1 MGVKLEK
8 ESIYLDS
15 LVIVGFNLYPKCI
28 IHFDKTFTSLF
39 GKNGVGKTTL
49 LDAIQTGLIANQ
61 QYTKFNVTTQKDD
74 RSLGDYMLGSAG
86 YIFFNINSFQ
96 QYYAGKAAESS
107 KGLSFGI
114 RLIKNPDTKVD
125 IKPIALENVT
135 VTPDDFFEGNRLIE
149 NLAQLNKH
157 LLSKYP
163 ELEFQNFQTV
173 TEYHQ
178 YLYNRGV
185 LAINISSKIS
195 EFSTLYRSIST
206 GILRQGKKMIKD
218 VLSSTD
224 SSPKKLIQS
233 LTKSIRQRSEVV
245 RKIDR
250 IKAIRDE
257 VYALEEAANL
267 YHDNCVKYYSDQLN
281 KSISRLESMKSK
293 LQKNEETVDSYNRAL
308 EKINTDIEE
317 KTYSLQD
324 IEEQLEKLLQNISDF
339 ERSYAAFEEYTALLE
354 TTAENKDRLKEL
366 ESNIQEVEKNIF
378 EKKQHLEELS
388 ESKISAEKDKI
399 KIEGELKALSENYE
413 HYNNFI
419 KYLNKFTSYTKD
431 KVNTLTDFEK
441 MLDYWSQIVKD
452 IDSLPFL
459 KKEYK
464 SLTEKLKIHK
474 KAVSIKNRLSSDI
487 SFESK
492 EDLNTEAKK
501 LESEL
506 YNLKKDTEEKEHS
519 VENINKEISELLKG
533 KIVLPEALKN
543 FNGHFLYKKFDD
555 TPIEESEMLESILGD
570 LKYAAIVSD
579 SKEIYDYATGA
590 DKLFFVSGDVD
601 TDKYSV
607 EKLTDGY
614 LIHDKDEPS
623 IKRYEPAPK
632 HPIIGEKS
640 RKARAEALR
649 QIIKDTKSAIE
660 NNNRRIQT
668 VSTILK
674 DIYELEHI
682 FEYLHLINLSDEVD
696 ALKKQI
702 EYIEEKSFIF
712 NKVKNDFQQIL
723 RLKYYFGRSDYK
735 KNYEK
740 AKKEL
745 TEIKKHIKNL
755 EIEYSA
761 LKSEIDELDSFL
773 NKEKYKLQ
781 ETEMIYNKHMT
792 IKERLEDEYPRDI
805 LLGKI
810 DFSEIETL
818 RKEKSRMSE
827 RKNNF
832 IKEIDRL
839 KDERRDIQSE
849 QKRLVNEITW
859 LKDDIEVYEEKI
871 AQLKKVSFELTG
883 EELSPKSFDISDAA
897 FYESRGIFEKELT
910 TFLHKYDKDM
920 PKTSNILGKFNETV
934 VKVFPNFQSLTK
946 LQEDLEKLNVQLL
959 QIEDEIKQVIGNFKS
974 GIEENIFR
982 VKRTLRKLN
991 SDLEN
996 VHFGKIRQI
1005 KLRVEER
1012 PAYHKLQHIHQSD
1025 SIMSLLESEDVDF
1038 DAFIKDLGRSLGY
1051 SRSQVN
1057 EDDVLDYRNYF
1068 DIEIDLFDNSGNRRN
1083 KGLSNGEN
1091 LGTNIVIVLSMLTRF
1106 SEESLKGKML
1116 PIVLD
1121 EADRLD
1127 VDSINTLFEIAENWG
1142 LQLIVALPN
1151 IPNFNRGMH
1160 YHLIASENG
1169 VVMPHIRFEGENA

>member
-86 YIFFNINSFQ
+86 YIFFNINKFQ
-96 QYYAGKAAESS
+96 QHYAGRAAENS
-107 KGLSFGI
+107 KTLSFGI

-135 VTPDDFFEGNRLIE
+135 VAPDDFFEGNRLIE

-163 ELEFQNFQTV
+163 NLEFRNFQTV

-245 RKIDR
+245 RKIER

-257 VYALEEAANL
+257 VYALEEAANK

-281 KSISRLESMKSK
+281 KSIAKLESMKTKLSK
-293 LQKNEETVDSYNRAL
+293 NNDTIENHNRKLEIINADIDEKNAH
-308 EKINTDIEE
+308 
-317 KTYSLQD
+317 LQD
-324 IEEQLEKLLQNISDF
+324 TEEQLEKLLQNISDF
-339 ERSYAAFEEYTALLE
+339 ERSYAAFEEYTELLK
-354 TTAENKDRLKEL
+354 TSAENENRLKEL
-366 ESNIQEVEKNIF
+366 TEKIRELENNISV
-378 EKKQHLEELS
+378 KKQHLEDIFQ
-388 ESKISAEKDKI
+388 SKNFAEKDKI
-399 KIEGELKALSENYE
+399 KIEGELKALSVNYE
-413 HYNNFI
+413 NYNNFI
-419 KYLNKFTSYTKD
+419 KYLQNVTFYTKD
-431 KVNTLTDFEK
+431 RIDTVTDFEK
-441 MLDYWSQIVKD
+441 MLDHWNQISRD
-452 IDSLPFL
+452 IESLPFL

-464 SLTEKLKIHK
+464 NLTEKLKIHN

-492 EDLNTEAKK
+492 EELNTEGKT

-506 YNLKKDTEEKEHS
+506 YTLKKETEEKEHI
-519 VENINKEISELLKG
+519 VENIDKEINELLKG

-543 FNGHFLYKKFDD
+543 FNGQFLYKKFDD
-555 TPIEESEMLESILGD
+555 IPLDESEKLESLLGD
-570 LKYAAIVSD
+570 MKYAAVVSD
-579 SKEIYDYATGA
+579 SKDIYDYANGS
-590 DKLFFVSGDVD
+590 DKLFFVTEDID
-601 TDKYSV
+601 TGKYSV
-607 EKLTDGY
+607 EKLQDGY
-614 LIHDKDEPS
+614 LIHDSKEPS
-623 IKRYEPAPK
+623 VKRYEPAPK
-632 HPIIGEKS
+632 YPVIGEKS
-640 RKARAEALR
+640 RKARVEALR
-649 QIIKDTKSAIE
+649 QDIKEIKTLIE
-660 NNNRRIQT
+660 KNNRRMQT
-668 VSTILK
+668 VSTLLK
-674 DIYELEHI
+674 DIYELDHI
-682 FEYLHLINLSDEVD
+682 FDYLYLKNLTDEAD
-696 ALKKQI
+696 ELKKQI
-702 EYIEEKSFIF
+702 EYIEEKSFVF
-712 NKVKNDFQQIL
+712 NKVKDDFQQIL

-735 KNYEK
+735 DDYEK

-745 TEIKKHIKNL
+745 TEIKKQIKNL
-755 EIEYSA
+755 DKDYS
-761 LKSEIDELDSFL
+761 ELRSKINELESLLD
-773 NKEKYKLQ
+773 KEKNEFHKA
-781 ETEMIYNKHMT
+781 EKIYNKNIT
-792 IKERLEDEYPRDI
+792 IKERLEDEFPRDI
-805 LLGKI
+805 LLGKV

-827 RKNNF
+827 LKNSYS
-832 IKEIDRL
+832 KDIDRL
-839 KDERRDIQSE
+839 KDERREIQSE
-849 QKRLVNEITW
+849 QKRLVDEITR
-859 LKDDIEVYEEKI
+859 LRDDIEVYEEKI
-871 AQLKKVSFELTG
+871 SHYKEVSLELTG
-883 EELSPKSFDISDAA
+883 DELSPKTFDISDAS
-897 FYESRGIFEKELT
+897 FYESRGIFEKEMT
-910 TFLHKYDKDM
+910 SFLHKYDKDM
-920 PKTSNILGKFNETV
+920 PKTPNILDKFNETV

-1106 SEESLKGKML
+1106 SEESLKDKML

-1127 VDSINTLFEIAENWG
+1127 VDSINTLYEIAENWG

-1169 VVMPHIRFEGENA
+1169 VVMPHTRFEGENA

>member
-245 RKIDR
+245 RKIER
-250 IKAIRDE
+250 IKTIRDE
-257 VYALEEAANL
+257 VYALEEAANQ

-281 KSISRLESMKSK
+281 KSISRLESMKTKLSK
-293 LQKNEETVDSYNRAL
+293 NDETIENYNRKL
-308 EKINTDIEE
+308 EKINTSIEE
-317 KTYSLQD
+317 KNARLQD
-324 IEEQLEKLLQNISDF
+324 TEDQLEKLLQNISDF
-339 ERSYAAFEEYTALLE
+339 ERSYAAFEEYTELLE
-354 TTAENKDRLKEL
+354 TTVENESRLKDL
-366 ESNIQEVEKNIF
+366 TGTIRQMEKNIS
-378 EKKQHLEELS
+378 EKKQHFDEMS
-388 ESKISAEKDKI
+388 ESKNSAEKDKI
-399 KIEGELKALSENYE
+399 RIEGELKALSDNYE
-413 HYNNFI
+413 NYNNFI
-419 KYLNKFTSYTKD
+419 KYLNNFTSYTKD
-431 KVNTLTDFEK
+431 KISTVTDFEK
-441 MLDYWSQIVKD
+441 MLDHWNQISRD
-452 IDSLPFL
+452 IESLPFL

-464 SLTEKLKIHK
+464 NLTEKLSIRN

-492 EDLNTEAKK
+492 EELKTVAKK

-506 YNLKKDTEEKEHS
+506 YNLKKEVEEKEHI
-519 VENINKEISELLKG
+519 VENISKEINELLKG

-543 FNGHFLYKKFDD
+543 FNGQFLYKKFDNI
-555 TPIEESEMLESILGD
+555 PVEESEKLESLLGD
-570 LKYAAIVSD
+570 MKYAAIVSD
-579 SKEIYDYATGA
+579 SKDIYDYANGD
-590 DKLFFVSGDVD
+590 DKLFFISGDID

-607 EKLTDGY
+607 EKLQNGY
-614 LIHDKDEPS
+614 LIYDSKEPS
-623 IKRYEPAPK
+623 VKRYEPAPK
-632 HPIIGEKS
+632 YPIIGEKS
-640 RKARAEALR
+640 RKARVEALR
-649 QIIKDTKSAIE
+649 QKIKDTKNAIE
-660 NNNRRIQT
+660 ENNRRMQT
-668 VSTILK
+668 VSTLLK
-674 DIYELEHI
+674 DIYELDHI
-682 FEYLHLINLSDEVD
+682 FEYLYLKNLTNEVD
-696 ALKKQI
+696 DLKKQI
-702 EYIEEKSFIF
+702 EYIEEKSFVF

-723 RLKYYFGRSDYK
+723 RLKYYYGRSDYK
-735 KNYEK
+735 EDYEK

-745 TEIKKHIKNL
+745 TETKKHIKNL
-755 EIEYSA
+755 DKDYSE
-761 LKSEIDELDSFL
+761 LKSNIKELEYLLS
-773 NKEKYKLQ
+773 KEKDKFH
-781 ETEMIYNKHMT
+781 ETEMIYNKNVT

-805 LLGKI
+805 LLGKV
-810 DFSEIETL
+810 DFSEIEIL
-818 RKEKSRMSE
+818 RKEKIRMSE
-827 RKNNF
+827 VKNSYS
-832 IKEIDRL
+832 KEIDRL

-849 QKRLVNEITW
+849 QKRLVDEITR
-859 LKDDIEVYEEKI
+859 LRDDIEVYEEKI
-871 AQLKKVSFELTG
+871 SQFKDVSFKLTG
-883 EELSPKSFDISDAA
+883 EELSPKTFDISDAA
-897 FYESRGIFEKELT
+897 FYESRGIFEKELA
-910 TFLHKYDKDM
+910 TFLHKYEKDM
-920 PKTSNILGKFNETV
+920 PNTSNILDKFNETV

-946 LQEDLEKLNVQLL
+946 LQEDLERLNVQLL
-959 QIEDEIKQVIGNFKS
+959 QIEDEIKSVIGNFKS

-1005 KLRVEER
+1005 NLRVEER

-1106 SEESLKGKML
+1106 SEESLRNKML

-1169 VVMPHIRFEGENA
+1169 VVMPHIRFEG

>member
-1 MGVKLEK
+1 MGITLEK

-86 YIFFNINSFQ
+86 YIFFNINKFQ
-96 QYYAGKAAESS
+96 QHYAGRPAENS
-107 KGLSFGI
+107 KTLSFGI

-125 IKPIALENVT
+125 IKPMALENVT

-149 NLAQLNKH
+149 NLAQLNKN

-163 ELEFQNFQTV
+163 DLEFRNFQTI

-245 RKIDR
+245 RKIER
-250 IKAIRDE
+250 IKTIRDE
-257 VYALEEAANL
+257 VYALEEAANQ
-267 YHDNCVKYYSDQLN
+267 YYDNCVKYYSDQLN
-281 KSISRLESMKSK
+281 KSISRLESMKEK
-293 LQKNEETVDSYNRAL
+293 LSKNEETIDNYNRKL
-308 EKINTDIEE
+308 EKINTSIEE
-317 KTYSLQD
+317 KDVSLQD
-324 IEEQLEKLLQNISDF
+324 TNNQLEKLLENLSDF
-339 ERSYAAFEEYTALLE
+339 ERSYAAFEEYTELLE
-354 TTAENKDRLKEL
+354 TTAENEIRLKEL
-366 ESNIQEVEKNIF
+366 TEKIRELESKIS
-378 EKKQHLEELS
+378 EKKQHLEDMS
-388 ESKISAEKDKI
+388 ESKNSAEKDKI
-399 KIEGELKALSENYE
+399 RIEGELKALSENYE
-413 HYNNFI
+413 NYNNFI
-419 KYLNKFTSYTKD
+419 KYLKNFTSYTKD
-431 KVNTLTDFEK
+431 RITTVTDFEK
-441 MLDYWSQIVKD
+441 MLDQWNQISRD
-452 IDSLPFL
+452 IESLPFL
-459 KKEYK
+459 KKEYNN
-464 SLTEKLKIHK
+464 LTEKLNTRN

-492 EDLNTEAKK
+492 EELNTEAKK

-506 YNLKKDTEEKEHS
+506 YSLKKETEEKEHT
-519 VENINKEISELLKG
+519 VENINKEINELLKG

-543 FNGHFLYKKFDD
+543 FNGQFLYKKFDD
-555 TPIEESEMLESILGD
+555 TPIEESEKLESLLGD
-570 LKYAAIVSD
+570 MKYAAVVSD
-579 SKEIYDYATGA
+579 SKDIYDYAKGA
-590 DKLFFVSGDVD
+590 DKLFFVTGNID

-607 EKLTDGY
+607 EKLQDGY
-614 LIHDKDEPS
+614 LIYDSKEPS
-623 IKRYEPAPK
+623 VKRYEPAPK
-632 HPIIGEKS
+632 YPVIGEKS
-640 RKARAEALR
+640 RKARVEALR
-649 QIIKDTKSAIE
+649 QEIKDIKTAIE
-660 NNNRRIQT
+660 ENNCRMQT
-668 VSTILK
+668 IFTLLK
-674 DIYELEHI
+674 DIYELDHI
-682 FEYLHLINLSDEVD
+682 FDYLYLENLADEVD
-696 ALKKQI
+696 DLKKQI
-702 EYIEEKSFIF
+702 DYIEEKSFIF
-712 NKVKNDFQQIL
+712 NKVKNDFQQIT

-735 KNYEK
+735 EDYEK

-745 TEIKKHIKNL
+745 REIKTYLKNL
-755 EIEYSA
+755 NKDYSE
-761 LKSEIDELDSFL
+761 LKSEIKELESVLD
-773 NKEKYKLQ
+773 KEKDKFR
-781 ETEMIYNKHMT
+781 ETEMIYNKNVT

-805 LLGKI
+805 LLGKV
-810 DFSEIETL
+810 DFSEIEIL
-818 RKEKSRMSE
+818 RKEKSRMNELKKSYT
-827 RKNNF
+827 
-832 IKEIDRL
+832 KEIDNL

-849 QKRLVNEITW
+849 QKRLVDEITR

-871 AQLKKVSFELTG
+871 VHFREVSIELTG
-883 EELSPKSFDISDAA
+883 EELSPKMFDISDAD
-897 FYESRGIFEKELT
+897 FYESRGIFEKELA
-910 TFLHKYDKDM
+910 TFLNKYDKDM
-920 PKTSNILGKFNETV
+920 PKTSNIMDKFNETV

-959 QIEDEIKQVIGNFKS
+959 QIEDEIKSVIGNFKS

-1106 SEESLKGKML
+1106 SEESLKDKML

-1151 IPNFNRGMH
+1151 IPNFNRGIH

>member
-1 MGVKLEK
+1 MDVKLQK

-49 LDAIQTGLIANQ
+49 LDAIQTALIANQ

-86 YIFFNINSFQ
+86 YIFFNINKFQ
-96 QYYAGKAAESS
+96 QHYPGRAAENS
-107 KGLSFGI
+107 KTLSFGI

-125 IKPIALENVT
+125 IKPFALENVT
-135 VTPDDFFEGNRLIE
+135 ITPDDFFEGNRLVE
-149 NLAQLNKH
+149 NLAQLNKN

-163 ELEFQNFQTV
+163 DLEFRNFQTV

-245 RKIDR
+245 RKIER
-250 IKAIRDE
+250 IKTIRNE
-257 VYALEEAANL
+257 VYALEEAANK
-267 YHDNCVKYYSDQLN
+267 YHDNCIKYYSDQLN
-281 KSISRLESMKSK
+281 KSISRLENMKTK
-293 LQKNEETVDSYNRAL
+293 LSRNDETINNYNKKL
-308 EKINTDIEE
+308 EDINTAIEE

-324 IEEQLEKLLQNISDF
+324 TEGQLEKLLQNISDF
-339 ERSYAAFEEYTALLE
+339 ERSYAAFEEYTELLG
-354 TTAENKDRLKEL
+354 TTAENESILKEL
-366 ESNIQEVEKNIF
+366 TEKIRKLENNISG
-378 EKKQHLEELS
+378 KKQHLEKMA
-388 ESKISAEKDKI
+388 ESKNSAEIDKMR
-399 KIEGELKALSENYE
+399 IEGELKALSDNYE
-413 HYNNFI
+413 NYNNFI
-419 KYLNKFTSYTKD
+419 KYLTNFTTYTKD
-431 KVNTLTDFEK
+431 RVGTVTDFEK
-441 MLDYWSQIVKD
+441 MLDHWNQISRD

-459 KKEYK
+459 KKEFNN
-464 SLTEKLKIHK
+464 LTEKLKIHN
-474 KAVSIKNRLSSDI
+474 KAVSLKNRLSSDI
-487 SFESK
+487 SFESR
-492 EDLNTEAKK
+492 EELNTEAKK

-506 YNLKKDTEEKEHS
+506 YSIKKVTEEKEQS
-519 VENINKEISELLKG
+519 VENIEREISELLKG
-533 KIVLPEALKN
+533 KIVLPKALKN
-543 FNGHFLYKKFDD
+543 FNGKFLYKKFDD
-555 TPIEESEMLESILGD
+555 IPIEESEKLESLLGD
-570 LKYAAIVSD
+570 MKYAAVVSD
-579 SKEIYDYATGA
+579 SKDIYDYAAGA
-590 DKLFFVSGDVD
+590 DKLFFVTGDID

-607 EKLTDGY
+607 EKLREGY
-614 LIHDKDEPS
+614 LIYDSKEPS
-623 IKRYEPAPK
+623 VKRYEPAPK
-632 HPIIGEKS
+632 HPVIGEKS
-640 RKARAEALR
+640 RKARVEALR
-649 QIIKDTKSAIE
+649 QNIKDIKTAIE
-660 NNNRRIQT
+660 ENNRRMQT
-668 VSTILK
+668 VSTLLK
-674 DIYELEHI
+674 DIYELDHI
-682 FEYLHLINLSDEVD
+682 FDYLYLKNLTVEVD
-696 ALKKQI
+696 DLKKQI
-702 EYIEEKSFIF
+702 DYIEEKSFVF
-712 NKVKNDFQQIL
+712 NKVKNDFQQII
-723 RLKYYFGRSDYK
+723 RLKYYFGRSDFK
-735 KNYEK
+735 DDYEK
-740 AKKEL
+740 AKEEL
-745 TEIKKHIKNL
+745 SEIKKLIKNL
-755 EIEYSA
+755 NKEYSE
-761 LKSEIDELDSFL
+761 LKNEIKEMESVLS
-773 NKEKYKLQ
+773 KEKNEFHK
-781 ETEMIYNKHMT
+781 TEMIYNKNVT

-805 LLGKI
+805 LLGKV
-810 DFSEIETL
+810 DFSEIEVL
-818 RKEKSRMSE
+818 RKEKSRLNE
-827 RKNNF
+827 LKNSYS
-832 IKEIDRL
+832 KEIDRL

-849 QKRLVNEITW
+849 QKRLVDEITR
-859 LKDDIEVYEEKI
+859 LRDDIEVYEEKI
-871 AQLKKVSFELTG
+871 SHFKDVSFKLTG
-883 EELSPKSFDISDAA
+883 EQLSPKTFDISDGT

-910 TFLHKYDKDM
+910 TFLKKYEKDI
-920 PKTSNILGKFNETV
+920 PETSNILDKFNETV

-959 QIEDEIKQVIGNFKS
+959 QIEDEIKSVIGNFKS

-996 VHFGKIRQI
+996 VHFGKIRRI

-1106 SEESLKGKML
+1106 SEESLKDKML

-1151 IPNFNRGMH
+1151 IPNFSRGMH